1 MADQETHGST
11 PMFGI
16 FLLSMYSLFLIPITL
31 WKLSGGSSEDGEVVK
46 TWSTG
51 KGSNGKG
58 KQTSSMVA
66 HLRTV
71 FSNRMLV
78 AWLAWGLV
86 LWYVKHSMGEVKSF
100 DPFQILQVSLDA
112 SDQEIKKAY
121 RRLSLQYHP
130 DKNPDPKAHQY
141 FATYVAKAYKA
152 LTDEV
157 SRENYKKYGHPDG
170 PQAMSVSVALP
181 EWFFSKDKQ
190 TAPLILLVLLFGGI
204 VAPLG
209 IAAWYLMGTQK
220 YVGANQVME
229 ETQALFL
236 DSRYGVKASQALGR
250 IPETMVCAMEFIQM
264 PTPPEQGTA
273 MDELRKTVLR
283 LHPDLKD
290 KSMFWKRKTSVLK
303 VHMLLLAHL
312 SRADISPVLA
322 KDLNFV
328 LTKGLPLLQEM
339 LGIAILPRVQPGY
352 GWMTPAV
359 GCIELMQCIVQAV
372 PLSSKKAAHVG
383 KSNESAAALLQL
395 PHFDNEVLRKLAR
408 KKVKLLPEL
417 QQMSTTERQL
427 LLAGCS
433 LTTDQVEDVETM
445 LSAIPTL
452 WVRAHCVVEAEEVDD
467 DVVMEGDLVT
477 CRVKAILTR
486 PTHAVAL
493 FEQDAT
499 KGKAL
504 LAYAPRLPFPKEEV
518 WYFMFV
524 DPTANASMCIVKQN
538 LMQADVIG
546 ARYAASFAHK
556 RSTATAD
563 SQTDTA
569 HRSSGASDEASAK
582 LLGPSGTSPFAAK
595 HFEAGSS
602 AEQLGQ
608 TFELKFYAPLT
619 AGKYDLQLLCMPD
632 TWVGCDRAIP
642 IKLKVEQRTRS
653 DREGRGRRAAL
664 VQRTEESDAYIQGS
678 SAGSAVD
685 SDAGQNEDEEDQN
698 DAYDSDEY
706 GTEESGPEDEEGT
719 HSEDD

>member
-1 MADQETHGST
+1 
-11 PMFGI
+11 
-16 FLLSMYSLFLIPITL
+16 MYSLFLFPITL

-58 KQTSSMVA
+58 KKTSSMIA

-86 LWYVKHSMGEVKSF
+86 LWYVKHSMGEVESF

-112 SDQEIKKAY
+112 TDQEIKKAY

-130 DKNPDPKAHQY
+130 DKNPDPTAHQY

-209 IAAWYLMGTQK
+209 LAAWYLMGTQK

-250 IPETMVCAMEFIQM
+250 IPETLVCAMEFIQM

-290 KSMFWKRKTSVLK
+290 KSVFWKRKTSVLK

-312 SRADISPVLA
+312 SREEISPVLA
-322 KDLNFV
+322 KDLKFV

-352 GWMTPAV
+352 GWMTPAI

-395 PHFDNEVLRKLAR
+395 PHFNNEVLRKLAR
-408 KKVKLLPEL
+408 KKVKMLPEL
-417 QQMSTTERQL
+417 QQMSTTERQS
-427 LLAGCS
+427 LLAGCG
-433 LTTDQVEDVETM
+433 LTADEVADVETM

-452 WVRAHCVVEAEEVDD
+452 WVHADCVVEAEEVDD
-467 DVVMEGDLVT
+467 DVVMEGDVVT
-477 CRVKAILTR
+477 CRVKVMLTR
-486 PTHAVAL
+486 PNHAFAL
-493 FEQDAT
+493 FDQAAI

-524 DPTANASMCIVKQN
+524 DPNANAVMCIVKQN

-546 ARYAASFAHK
+546 ARYAASLAHK
-556 RSTATAD
+556 RSAAGDSAD
-563 SQTDTA
+563 NADP
-569 HRSSGASDEASAK
+569 SSGTSDVANAT
-582 LLGPSGTSPFAAK
+582 LLGPSGTSPFAVK
-595 HFEAGSS
+595 HVEADSS

-632 TWVGCDRAIP
+632 AWLGCDRAIS
-642 IKLKVEQRTRS
+642 IKLKVEQRTRA

-664 VQRTEESDAYIQGS
+664 LQRTEESDAYIQGS
-678 SAGSAVD
+678 SAGSAVE
-685 SDAGQNEDEEDQN
+685 SDAGQDDDEEDQN

-706 GTEESGPEDEEGT
+706 GTEESGSEDNEGT
-719 HSEDD
+719 PSEDD